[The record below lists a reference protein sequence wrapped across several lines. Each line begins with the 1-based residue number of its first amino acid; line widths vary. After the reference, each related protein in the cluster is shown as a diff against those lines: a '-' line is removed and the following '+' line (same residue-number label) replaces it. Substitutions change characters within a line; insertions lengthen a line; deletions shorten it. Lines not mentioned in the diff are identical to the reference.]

1 MDKDDDILA
10 MDEDDEEMDEEMDE
24 GDDDAEVDLDAL
36 EANDAQDLDDS
47 L

>member
-10 MDEDDEEMDEEMDE
+10 MDEDDEEMDE